1 MGERRILD
9 CQHGVQYYK
18 PKKVLG
24 KRNRLQGTR
33 KIGCK
38 AHIILREYILYP
50 DYKVANSYD
59 SKRQERLAKEERL
72 KQLRADLD
80 TEGKVQSESR
90 YYVSL
95 PTEEAHHNTQP
106 TRGAHIMAQRVNPY
120 VAQKIS
126 ELVAEGM
133 IDPQEI
139 KRALKHYVNT
149 VLCANNPPDP
159 DDRAYYPTPRDLQ
172 NHIYK
177 AKRAHQLSKL
187 DQHNLKL
194 KIDQWKTDQHSLF
207 YFRPYSVKENSQDVN
222 TEIPELQQN
231 LLWVHQTK
239 WQREMLV
246 KYGNTMTLID
256 ATYKTTLYDVPLFF
270 VTVRTN
276 VGYTVAAEF
285 IVQSETSE
293 DIEEA
298 LGILKEWNPEWKP
311 SFFMCDYSEAEIG
324 ALESAFPASTVYICD
339 FHREQSW
346 GRWVKDHKHGLTSD
360 EGDELLDLLRSCAW
374 APPCFTT
381 TEQQSEDHFYLEAVE
396 RLKASQVWLQ
406 HEMVQTWLNNYWL
419 SIPKV

>member
-1 MGERRILD
+1 
-9 CQHGVQYYK
+9 
-18 PKKVLG
+18 
-24 KRNRLQGTR
+24 
-33 KIGCK
+33 
-38 AHIILREYILYP
+38 
-50 DYKVANSYD
+50 
-59 SKRQERLAKEERL
+59 
-72 KQLRADLD
+72 
-80 TEGKVQSESR
+80 
-90 YYVSL
+90 
-95 PTEEAHHNTQP
+95 
-106 TRGAHIMAQRVNPY
+106 MAQRVNPY
-120 VAQKIS
+120 IAQKIS

-139 KRALKHYVNT
+139 KRALKHYNVNT
-149 VLCANNPPDP
+149 VLCAKNPPDP
-159 DDRAYYPTPRDLQ
+159 DDQAYHPTPHDLQ

-177 AKRAHQLSKL
+177 AKRALQLSKL
-187 DQHNLKL
+187 DQHNLRL
-194 KIDQWKTDQHSLF
+194 KIDEWKTDHNSSF
-207 YFRPYSVKENSQDVN
+207 YFRPYAM
-222 TEIPELQQN
+222 TETDQKIDTDIPDLQQN

-293 DIEEA
+293 DTEEA

-324 ALESAFPASTVYICD
+324 ALESAFPTSTVYICD

-360 EGDELLDLLRSCAW
+360 EGDELLDHLRSCA
-374 APPCFTT
+374 
-381 TEQQSEDHFYLEAVE
+381 
-396 RLKASQVWLQ
+396 
-406 HEMVQTWLNNYWL
+406 
-419 SIPKV
+419 

>member
-9 CQHGVQYYK
+9 CQYGVQYHK
-18 PKKVLG
+18 PRKGLG
-24 KRNRLQGTR
+24 KRNCLQGTR
-33 KIGCK
+33 KIGCQ
-38 AHIILREYILYP
+38 AHIIVREYVLYP
-50 DYKVANSYD
+50 DYKVAKYYNSK
-59 SKRQERLAKEERL
+59 SQERFAKEEQL
-72 KQLRADLD
+72 NKLRADLTIGD
-80 TEGKVQSESR
+80 KVQSESR

-95 PTEEAHHNTQP
+95 PIEDAHHNTHP
-106 TRGAHIMAQRVNPY
+106 THGAHIMAQRVNPY
-120 VAQKIS
+120 VVQKIS
-126 ELVAEGM
+126 ALVAEGM
-133 IDPQEI
+133 IDTQEI

-149 VLCANNPPDP
+149 VLCANNRPDP
-159 DDRAYYPTPRDLQ
+159 DDRAYYPTPCDLQ

-177 AKRAHQLSKL
+177 AKWALQLSKL
-187 DQHNLKL
+187 DQHNLRL
-194 KIDQWKTDQHSLF
+194 KIDKWKTDQNSSF
-207 YFRPYSVKENSQDVN
+207 YFRPYSV
-222 TEIPELQQN
+222 TESGDETDTDTVQLQQN

-239 WQREMLV
+239 WQRELLV

-293 DIEEA
+293 DIQEA

-324 ALESAFPASTVYICD
+324 ALESAFPTSTVYICD

-360 EGDELLDLLRSCAW
+360 EADELLDLLRGCAR
-374 APPCFTT
+374 APPCFNEEQTEDHSYLQAVEHLKTSQIMKQCRHGSTT
-381 TEQQSEDHFYLEAVE
+381 TGYVYP
-396 RLKASQVWLQ
+396 R
-406 HEMVQTWLNNYWL
+406 Y
-419 SIPKV
+419 